1 MKFIAKDDPR
11 FLFSSHLHHI
21 IPAIFNRFRMIH
33 SLILYPSEQQEQR
46 LEVAFFRV
54 SEGRG
59 CQETADQQIEDKV
72 HRLQF

>member
-1 MKFIAKDDPR
+1 
-11 FLFSSHLHHI
+11 
-21 IPAIFNRFRMIH
+21 MIH
-33 SLILYPSEQQEQR
+33 SLILYPPEQQEQR

-59 CQETADQQIEDKV
+59 CQETADQQIEDKE